1 MKASINYLPESSFL
15 ASVEVDNVGEV
26 ALILYN
32 DVGQEW
38 YILHT
43 TSLGWTKIYMF
54 GPLLPDE
61 NTLRLKS
68 FSFEYSE
75 MEYNEGK
82 LLKNLERFI
91 QDTKKSITQVF
102 EIDKETV
109 LDRYKNIKV
118 GE

>member
-38 YILHT
+38 YVLHT
-43 TSLGWTKIYMF
+43 TNLGRTKTYMF
-54 GPLLPDE
+54 GPLLPDD

-75 MEYNEGK
+75 VEYNDGK
-82 LLKNLERFI
+82 LLKSLERFI
-91 QDTKKSITQVF
+91 QDTKKNITQVF